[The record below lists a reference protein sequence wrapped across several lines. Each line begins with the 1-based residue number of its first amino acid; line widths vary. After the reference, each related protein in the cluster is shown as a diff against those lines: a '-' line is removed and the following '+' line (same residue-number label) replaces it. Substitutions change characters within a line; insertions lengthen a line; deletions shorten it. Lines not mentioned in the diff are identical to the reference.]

1 MAETSNTPN
10 GIPSGARGGNRPRI
24 ESNRIE
30 SDGVQILRADRESPV
45 EKKKEEEK
53 FVFPFFQKEEKTFL
67 EQARNSRKRADRIR
81 NVESERNVK
90 RFHFL
95 SETIF
100 PGTRSNLR
108 VCINLAAVS
117 R

>member
-1 MAETSNTPN
+1 MGSLRGHEGGTDLGSN
-10 GIPSGARGGNRPRI
+10 RI
-24 ESNRIE
+24 ESNRTVSKFFELIE
-30 SDGVQILRADRESPV
+30 SHRLK
-45 EKKKEEEK
+45 KKKEEEK

>member
-1 MAETSNTPN
+1 MGSLRVPKGGGEEASNRI
-10 GIPSGARGGNRPRI
+10 GSDRI
-24 ESNRIE
+24 ESKFFLPANLSRNNSANRI
-30 SDGVQILRADRESPV
+30 SIVSRADRE
-45 EKKKEEEK
+45 KMKKEEEK
-53 FVFPFFQKEEKTFL
+53 KLFWSKHEIL
-67 EQARNSRKRADRIR
+67 G
-81 NVESERNVK
+81 SERIGFETPK
-90 RFHFL
+90 ASKKCFYFL